1 MASGKI
7 ENGKETLVDNVYEQI
22 RRDIVGHVL
31 LPGQKLKTKELSARY
46 GVSETP
52 VKLAL
57 NRLCTEHIIDN
68 YPRQGMKVHE
78 FSPDEA
84 GEIFDIRRMMD
95 LYYTKEVID
104 TVASNRIFQEEMRKN
119 VEEHLENVEKI
130 SENASLEQYL
140 ENYMYDYKFHEL
152 YLKCTGNRKILDVYK
167 SINPFVYSNYVFHR
181 QSREKDVAGVMEHRQ
196 MLDAICEKDEQALKI
211 AINTHYHNTK
221 KTIMRVLKVEKL
233 F

>member
-7 ENGKETLVDNVYEQI
+7 ENGKETLVDTVYEQI

-119 VEEHLENVEKI
+119 VEEHLEIV
-130 SENASLEQYL
+130 
-140 ENYMYDYKFHEL
+140 
-152 YLKCTGNRKILDVYK
+152 
-167 SINPFVYSNYVFHR
+167 
-181 QSREKDVAGVMEHRQ
+181 
-196 MLDAICEKDEQALKI
+196 
-211 AINTHYHNTK
+211 
-221 KTIMRVLKVEKL
+221 
-233 F
+233 

>member
-7 ENGKETLVDNVYEQI
+7 ENGKETLADTVYEQI

-104 TVASNRIFQEEMRKN
+104 TVASNRIFQEEMLKECGRTSGDCGRDQCKM
-119 VEEHLENVEKI
+119 LPWSSIWKI
-130 SENASLEQYL
+130 TCMTISFM
-140 ENYMYDYKFHEL
+140 NY
-152 YLKCTGNRKILDVYK
+152 I
-167 SINPFVYSNYVFHR
+167 
-181 QSREKDVAGVMEHRQ
+181 
-196 MLDAICEKDEQALKI
+196 
-211 AINTHYHNTK
+211 
-221 KTIMRVLKVEKL
+221 
-233 F
+233 

>member
-7 ENGKETLVDNVYEQI
+7 ENGKETLVDTIYEQI

-68 YPRQGMKVHE
+68 YPRHGMKVHE

-95 LYYTKEVID
+95 LY
-104 TVASNRIFQEEMRKN
+104 
-119 VEEHLENVEKI
+119 
-130 SENASLEQYL
+130 
-140 ENYMYDYKFHEL
+140 
-152 YLKCTGNRKILDVYK
+152 
-167 SINPFVYSNYVFHR
+167 
-181 QSREKDVAGVMEHRQ
+181 
-196 MLDAICEKDEQALKI
+196 
-211 AINTHYHNTK
+211 
-221 KTIMRVLKVEKL
+221 
-233 F
+233 